1 MVAAWHFD
9 VDVLYPKRFH
19 FLYKEAD
26 RKFSKEQRISTVP
39 ERRAGRIRNGDAA
52 LFERAAWIVAN
63 CL

>member
-26 RKFSKEQRISTVP
+26 RKFNKEQRISKFLS
-39 ERRAGRIRNGDAA
+39 DASGEFGMGTR
-52 LFERAAWIVAN
+52 L
-63 CL
+63 CLNAPPG